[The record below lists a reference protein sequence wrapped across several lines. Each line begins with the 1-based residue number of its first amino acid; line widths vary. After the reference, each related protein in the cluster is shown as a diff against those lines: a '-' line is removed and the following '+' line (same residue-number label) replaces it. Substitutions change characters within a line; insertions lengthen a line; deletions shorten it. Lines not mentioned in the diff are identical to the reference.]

1 MASPLPATDLDA
13 KLGGHRMTKQRRIVF
28 DVVQELSVA
37 HPTAAEVHER
47 AKAYMPSISLATVYN
62 CLETLTEAGAIT
74 QVNQH
79 REASRFCPNLEPHA
93 HYFCSECQRVFDVDL
108 RDRADASSPWNL
120 PNGSCIH
127 EMNVTMSGECP
138 GLPSCPRRGEHAA
151 APETNLTK

>member
-1 MASPLPATDLDA
+1 MASSTPTTDLSG
-13 KLGGHRMTKQRRIVF
+13 KLGGLRMTKQRQVVY
-28 DVVQELSVA
+28 DVVQELAVA

-47 AKAYMPSISLATVYN
+47 AKRLMPSISLATVYN

-108 RDRADASSPWNL
+108 REKADASQPWNL
-120 PNGSCIH
+120 PDGSRIH
-127 EMNVTMSGECP
+127 EMNVTMSGACP
-138 GLPSCPRRGEHAA
+138 GLPTCPRHA
-151 APETNLTK
+151 EESLSK